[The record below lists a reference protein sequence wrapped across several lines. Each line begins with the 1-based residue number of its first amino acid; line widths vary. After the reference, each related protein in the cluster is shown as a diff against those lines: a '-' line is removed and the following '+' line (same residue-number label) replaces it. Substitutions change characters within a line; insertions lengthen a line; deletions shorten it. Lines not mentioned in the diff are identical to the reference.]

1 MSALLET
8 HRSRPSIKYRSGRS
22 WEHETMVAS
31 LFPISKFSIFNTII
45 QISLSVFFLLF
56 CFSPGKKISIYIPE
70 MQNSLTGK

>member
-31 LFPISKFSIFNTII
+31 LFPISKLSIFNTII
-45 QISLSVFFLLF
+45 QISLSVFFLF

-70 MQNSLTGK
+70 MQNSLTDK